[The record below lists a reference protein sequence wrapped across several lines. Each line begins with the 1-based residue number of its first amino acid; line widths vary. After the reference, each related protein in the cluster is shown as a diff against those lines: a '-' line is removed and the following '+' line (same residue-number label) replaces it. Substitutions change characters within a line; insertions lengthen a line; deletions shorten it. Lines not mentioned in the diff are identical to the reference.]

1 MLEARKHP
9 YNGHCKLRLIISPD
23 MDLGF
28 QMAISLFYSEVVNLV
43 KIYVNLGD

>member
-9 YNGHCKLRLIISPD
+9 SNGHCKLILIISPD

-28 QMAISLFYSEVVNLV
+28 QMAISLFYFEAVNLV
-43 KIYVNLGD
+43 KICVNRGD

>member
-1 MLEARKHP
+1 MLKARKDP
-9 YNGHCKLRLIISPD
+9 YNGYCKLRLIISTD

-43 KIYVNLGD
+43 KICVN